1 MPAGSGCKA
10 EKGGVCEM
18 KKFLVPLAIAAVLA
32 FSAAAFAVTF
42 ITIGSGGV
50 GGTYYPLGGAMAEV
64 LNKAGIDVKATSRT
78 TAASKENC
86 RLVASDKA
94 QLGMSMGSTL
104 WQAYTGTG
112 DFVEDGKLP
121 LAILFNMYPAP
132 QHLLTVEGTGIK
144 TFEDLKGKRVSIG
157 APGSGNQVLTR
168 MVLDAAGIDPA
179 KDFQMAQLTQPE
191 AAMALK
197 DGNVDAVFWNFAAPG
212 AAVMEVEAVR
222 KVHFIPLPQ
231 DVVDKVIEKNPFL
244 LPYTIESGVYKSITE
259 PVLTIADGNYMIV
272 NENMDEDL
280 AYKLVKTL
288 IENKDAFMDVT
299 PQAAHFVPEEASKGL
314 IPFHPGAVKYFTEQG
329 YPPKQ

>member
-1 MPAGSGCKA
+1 
-10 EKGGVCEM
+10 M
-18 KKFLVPLAIAAVLA
+18 KKVIVPLAIIAVLA
-32 FSAAAFAVTF
+32 FSVAAFAVTF

-86 RLVASDKA
+86 RLIASGKA
-94 QLGMSMGSTL
+94 HLGMTMGSTL

-112 DFVEDGKLP
+112 AFKEDGKLP
-121 LAILFNMYPAP
+121 LRILFNMYPAP
-132 QHLLTVEGTGIK
+132 QHILTVEGTGIK

-168 MVLDAAGIDPA
+168 MILEAAGIDPE
-179 KDFQMAQLTQPE
+179 KDFKMAQLTQPE

-197 DGNVDAVFWNFAAPG
+197 DGNIDAVFWNFAAPG

-222 KVHFIPLPQ
+222 KVHFIPLPE
-231 DVVDKVIEKNPFL
+231 DLVNKIVEKNPFL
-244 LPYTIESGVYKSITE
+244 LPYTLQPGVYKSITE

-272 NENMDEDL
+272 HENMDKGL

-299 PQAAHFVPEEASKGL
+299 PQAAHFVPEEASKGI

>member
-1 MPAGSGCKA
+1 
-10 EKGGVCEM
+10 M
-18 KKFLVPLAIAAVLA
+18 KKVIVPLAIIAVLA
-32 FSAAAFAVTF
+32 FSVAAFAVTF

-86 RLVASDKA
+86 RRIASGKA
-94 QLGMSMGSTL
+94 HLGMTMGSTL

-112 DFVEDGKLP
+112 AFKEDGKLP
-121 LAILFNMYPAP
+121 LRILFNMYPAP
-132 QHLLTVEGTGIK
+132 QHILTIEGTGIK

-168 MVLDAAGIDPA
+168 MILEAAGIDPE
-179 KDFQMAQLTQPE
+179 KDFKMAQLTQPE

-197 DGNVDAVFWNFAAPG
+197 DGNIDAVFWNFAAPG

-222 KVHFIPLPQ
+222 KVHFIPLPE
-231 DVVDKVIEKNPFL
+231 DLVNKIVEKNPFL
-244 LPYTIESGVYKSITE
+244 LPYTLQPGVYKSITE

-272 NENMDEDL
+272 HENMDKGL

-288 IENKDAFMDVT
+288 IENKNAFMDVT
-299 PQAAHFVPEEASKGL
+299 PQAAHFVPEEASKGI